1 MSSVK
6 LKDGYFFDE
15 FFDFFDLLN
24 SKYWD
29 YRVTEFGNWEAISRN
44 KKVELF
50 ECGGKIT
57 AIINEDSCNVMKFD
71 ISNFIDKD
79 TAKIIMDAA
88 KEDNNEQE

>member
-1 MSSVK
+1 MNDIK

-15 FFDFFDLLN
+15 FFEFFDLLN

-29 YRVTEFGNWEAISRN
+29 YHVTEFGNWEAISRN
-44 KKVELF
+44 KKVKLF

-88 KEDNNEQE
+88 KEEV